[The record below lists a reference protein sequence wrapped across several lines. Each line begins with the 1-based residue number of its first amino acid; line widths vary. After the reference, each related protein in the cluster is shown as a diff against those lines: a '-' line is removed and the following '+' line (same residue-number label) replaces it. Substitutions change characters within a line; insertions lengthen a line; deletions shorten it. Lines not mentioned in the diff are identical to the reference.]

1 MYNRIEKASEMS
13 DKDNMFRN
21 LFFHCNVDL
30 PFTQKEGLKIFDI
43 VPLTFSYRLSESN
56 FSEDLQNFALLHLAV
71 RDKKYTREVEP
82 VETFE
87 KHGKRHPIYYD
98 FELRTYQRPPF
109 LYSNPNK
116 FYNARAEN
124 IWAKDFPTLFAG
136 KQLWI
141 LKPSDLSRG
150 RGLELFNT
158 LEQLHQFLLMYTK
171 EGYCA
176 PDYSVLGYSD
186 DNKHSHWVDF
196 NKDGGDNMSAST
208 AVTKKAAR
216 SGFSALTFQSFV
228 IQKYIERP
236 LLFKG
241 YKFDIRVLALYTSN
255 CQLFVFPESY
265 IRLSSYEYSP
275 DNLNYYVH
283 LTNNAVQCNSKN
295 YGSLCD
301 GNIFGMT
308 EFEKHI
314 RDLEKAKFDQRVKNG
329 ETEPGEKDPSEK
341 FDGTYFMS
349 EIRRVIKICFDA
361 GHSVINP
368 NQRVN
373 IFELFGF
380 DFMIDENYKVWL
392 IECNNVPSLSESN
405 NFLTHLFRRLIGT

>member
-1 MYNRIEKASEMS
+1 
-13 DKDNMFRN
+13 
-21 LFFHCNVDL
+21 
-30 PFTQKEGLKIFDI
+30 
-43 VPLTFSYRLSESN
+43 VPITFSYRLNESS

-71 RDKKYTREVEP
+71 RDQKFTREVQP
-82 VETFE
+82 VEKFE
-87 KHGKRHPIYYD
+87 KYGKEHPIYYD

-109 LYSNPNK
+109 LYNNASK
-116 FYNARAEN
+116 FYNARAHN

-158 LEQLHQFLLMYTK
+158 LEQLHHFLLMYTK

-186 DNKHSHWVDF
+186 DNKHSHWVEF
-196 NKDGGDNMSAST
+196 NKEGTDSTNSQST
-208 AVTKKAAR
+208 AAAKKAAR
-216 SGFSALTFQSFV
+216 ANFSSLTFQSFV
-228 IQKYIERP
+228 IQKYIEKP
-236 LLFKG
+236 LLYKG
-241 YKFDIRVLALYTSN
+241 YKFDIRVLVLYTTN
-255 CQLFVFPESY
+255 CELFIFPESY

-283 LTNNAVQCNSKN
+283 LTNNAVQCNSRN

-308 EFEKHI
+308 DFEKHI
-314 RDLEKAKFDQRVKNG
+314 KAEEKAKHAERQQNQTG
-329 ETEPGEKDPSEK
+329 SQEPIEDSSAK

-349 EIRRVIKICFDA
+349 EIKKAVEICFDA
-361 GHSVINP
+361 GHALINP
-368 NQRVN
+368 NHRVN

-405 NFLTHLFRRLIGT
+405 LFLTNLFRRLIGRTGLT

>member
-1 MYNRIEKASEMS
+1 MPI
-13 DKDNMFRN
+13 
-21 LFFHCNVDL
+21 
-30 PFTQKEGLKIFDI
+30 
-43 VPLTFSYRLSESN
+43 TFSFRLNESS
-56 FSEDLQNFALLHLAV
+56 FSEDLQHFALLHLAV

-87 KHGKRHPIYYD
+87 KNGIPHQVYYD

-109 LYSNPNK
+109 LYKDANK
-116 FYNARAEN
+116 FYNPRAQN

-196 NKDGGDNMSAST
+196 NKDDKDAVQDTSGSQAMS
-208 AVTKKAAR
+208 KKASRAN
-216 SGFSALTFQSFV
+216 FSALTFQSFV

-236 LLFKG
+236 LLYKS
-241 YKFDIRVLALYTSN
+241 YKFDIRVLVLFTQN
-255 CQLFVFPESY
+255 CELLIFPESY

-283 LTNNAVQCNSKN
+283 LTNNAVQCNSRN
-295 YGSLCD
+295 YGSVCE
-301 GNIFGMT
+301 GNIFGIT

-314 RDLEKAKFDQRVKNG
+314 QIQEREKHASSQQG
-329 ETEPGEKDPSEK
+329 ASSEDPSSK

-349 EIRRVIKICFDA
+349 EITKIVKICFDA
-361 GHSVINP
+361 GHGIINP
-368 NQRVN
+368 NQRTN

-380 DFMIDENYKVWL
+380 DFMIDENHKVWL

-405 NFLTHLFRRLIGT
+405 TLLTHLFRRLIGTLVIT